1 MMVSPQIEMR
11 LRARYHALDQI
22 LGLLEEIKE
31 TPDTLEDQQVFT
43 DVLMNM
49 ERESRELAL
58 SLPDEALYYHEQ
70 ETLFHE
76 VSTWPTG
83 EGLQTTIATSDHRFC
98 ITSAGIQIY
107 EASSDEEME
116 QRSPADAQELQ
127 FAEMLV
133 LVDHIQARYAA
144 FVHAQAHLQHTW
156 RTVADE
162 VIEALEAQAPGYAR
176 EATGQDIQNVLHT
189 LGPLTF
195 TSASPTDSF
204 AGRWYQSL
212 WLPEETAT
220 FTQEWVPF
228 LRVFRQRR
236 MERFP
241 SMNQQDSFDGE
252 EKESAGQSSPEK
264 EIP

>member
-11 LRARYHALDQI
+11 LRARYHALEQI

-31 TPDTLEDQQVFT
+31 TPDTHEDQQVFT
-43 DVLMNM
+43 DLLTNM
-49 ERESRELAL
+49 ERESRGLAQ
-58 SLPDEALYYHEQ
+58 SLPDEALYYHER

-76 VSTWPTG
+76 VSTWPTC
-83 EGLQTTIATSDHRFC
+83 EDLQTTIATGDHRFC
-98 ITSAGIQIY
+98 INSAGIQIY

-127 FAEMLV
+127 FAEILV

-144 FVHAQAHLQHTW
+144 FVQAQATLEQTW
-156 RTVADE
+156 RAVADE
-162 VIEALEAQAPGYAR
+162 VLDALESQALGRAR
-176 EATGQDIQNVLHT
+176 EATGQDIQNMLHT

-195 TSASPTDSF
+195 TYAYPTDSF

-220 FTQEWVPF
+220 FTQQWVPF
-228 LRVFRQRR
+228 LRVFQQRR
-236 MERFP
+236 MKRFP
-241 SMNQQDSFDGE
+241 DLNQPDVF
-252 EKESAGQSSPEK
+252 EKEKEPAEQLSPEK
-264 EIP
+264 EAP